1 MHLRPVGVPPS
12 DLKFG
17 RESRIAAEPAGPV
30 GHSKEPCHVAPGGFW
45 IIVWK
50 RSPGLASTQDVPSR
64 LQISE
69 WSQRKPVPHH
79 AEQSRQHSQPVAAV
93 VPNPRLTLA
102 ATNRNWIECEP
113 VPLPSHGPIFPHR
126 IVRGKTETMHA
137 GPARQPASTIDEV
150 VEQLQQRIDALPRSQ
165 VHRRTFMTTYQRTTQ
180 AVGDAVDVAFFEDP
194 DWVVSWDV
202 AFADLFIVA
211 HDADQAGA
219 RVPRP
224 WRLAFQADP
233 TLPTIVHLLLG
244 MNAHINYDLPQ
255 ATLSVITDQDFEDPV
270 LIDSHRRDH
279 ERIDK
284 ILARRVTAEDH
295 AIDGARSA
303 LDRILTPANRLSS
316 RRFLREAR
324 NKVWLNVAELQRA
337 RLAGSDAYHDRL
349 AELEV
354 LAAAKI
360 ADLSRPGQVLLRLAM
375 TGFGVTLP
383 PP

>member
-1 MHLRPVGVPPS
+1 
-12 DLKFG
+12 
-17 RESRIAAEPAGPV
+17 
-30 GHSKEPCHVAPGGFW
+30 
-45 IIVWK
+45 
-50 RSPGLASTQDVPSR
+50 
-64 LQISE
+64 
-69 WSQRKPVPHH
+69 
-79 AEQSRQHSQPVAAV
+79 
-93 VPNPRLTLA
+93 
-102 ATNRNWIECEP
+102 
-113 VPLPSHGPIFPHR
+113 
-126 IVRGKTETMHA
+126 MHA
-137 GPARQPASTIDEV
+137 GPTRQPASTIDEV

-165 VHRRTFMTTYQRTTQ
+165 VHRRTFITTYQRTTQ
-180 AVGDAVDVAFFEDP
+180 AVGYAVDGAFFEDP

-211 HDADQAGA
+211 HDADQAGVP
-219 RVPRP
+219 VPRP
-224 WRLAFQADP
+224 WQLAFQADP

-270 LIDSHRRDH
+270 LIDRRRRDH

-284 ILARRVTAEDH
+284 ILATRVTAEDD
-295 AIDGARSA
+295 AIGGVRSA

-337 RLAGSDAYHDRL
+337 RLAGPDAYRDRL
-349 AELEV
+349 GDLEV
-354 LAAAKI
+354 LTAAKI

-375 TGFGVTLP
+375 TGFGVTVP